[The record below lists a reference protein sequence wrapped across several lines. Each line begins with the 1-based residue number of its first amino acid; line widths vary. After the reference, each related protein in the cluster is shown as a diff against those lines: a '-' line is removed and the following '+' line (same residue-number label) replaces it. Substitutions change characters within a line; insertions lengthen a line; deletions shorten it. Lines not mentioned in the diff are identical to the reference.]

1 MHRSGTSALMRV
13 LNLLGIDIGCQLLPT
28 HSTNETGFWELMPVV
43 CDNDDILKTI
53 HSSWFNP
60 RPLPEQWWQIES
72 LAPFRQQLSE
82 ILQQNFA
89 SSTLWGIKD
98 PRLCRLLPL
107 WLPILA
113 EFGSTPHFIII
124 ARHPDEVAASL
135 KRRDELLQEHSLW
148 LWLTYMLE
156 AELATQNYPRVFI
169 TYDELLADWQATV
182 TKIAATLQLQW
193 PNQIASQ
200 APQINEFLKL
210 SLKHHQVSPE
220 EVKRDD
226 ELSRWSQTVYQAM
239 SDATH
244 GQEESLKSLD
254 AIRRALLGY
263 AKRPNRVQL
272 TDSSYQAWRQKHKVS
287 LPQSKEAPAPNFLF
301 SIGLPEQSEDLLTTT
316 LNSLHAQVYQNW
328 QWTDA
333 VSQPLESGIYSVLWL
348 RRNKF
353 RTPTASDVES
363 DWIAFLPT
371 GDTVAPELLWW
382 CARYIA
388 IRPHWRF
395 IYTDEDSCSPQE
407 EYYAPQFKPDFNLDL
422 LRSMPYIGGLVLV
435 QREALQAVGG
445 YVVSPTWRNYD
456 LALKILDHY
465 GEAALGHI
473 PHLLYHRS
481 SVNYPPD
488 GPATTD
494 EGIEILQQHLQ
505 RNAIYAQVYETDFPN
520 LYCIEYPLETT
531 PLVSIILATRNTVS
545 SLQRCLQSL
554 LKVTSYPYYEVILVD
569 NQSTAEEMRAYL
581 EQLKRDKEIRVLRL
595 EREENLATINN
606 FAVPQAKGSLLLFLN
621 DDTEIIQPDWL
632 QELLGHILRSD
643 VGMVGPRLL
652 GADHRLLQSGLI
664 LGMGTVGIAGQ
675 INQGLW
681 HDEWGYLGRNQA
693 TQNCSA
699 LSEACLMITKS
710 LYLTVGGMDETMRL
724 FNEVDF
730 CLKVREP
737 GYKLVWTPFA
747 TLLQHGPGSLLQS
760 RQQPVDHQQLDTET
774 TLMYERWLPQL
785 SHDPAYHP
793 HLCLNGPDWQPDIQF
808 KVPWDVNF
816 HDRPR
821 VVAFPYDSWGCGEYR
836 VRAPLRALQQA
847 GWLEYALLP
856 EDREE
861 KVPTLTELA
870 RMQPDTVLLHNT
882 LHNHQL
888 QALAQYQRFHS
899 SFKVFG
905 QDDLLYALPKSNP
918 YRRLNYK
925 DIKNRI
931 LKAISHCDRLL
942 VTTEPLAEVY
952 QYVVDEIRIVPNY
965 LERSRWANLS
975 SQRRQ
980 GRKPRVGWAG
990 AGQHQGDLQLIIP
1003 LVKTLAE
1010 KEEVEWIF
1018 LGMYPDELRPYITE
1032 YHPMESFDQYSA
1044 KLASL
1049 NLDLAI
1055 APLEHHP
1062 FNAAKSNL
1070 RILEYGILGWPVVC
1084 SDIYPYQKA
1093 PVTRVANTPQAW
1105 LTAVEEY
1112 IHDLEAAARAGESL
1126 KQWVLANWMLEDH
1139 LQEWGEALNIASPTG
1154 VQIFRFGPSKS
1165 EDLDSRVFIL
1175 GCDVISTSRLENLLC
1190 TYPTIAKIADDVVG
1204 FLNLGGLGNLEEQCL
1219 ADDVIGFL
1227 NLEGLGNLAEEQF
1240 LEEPLR
1246 RLNRAEI
1253 PHLWTEQETLF
1264 RYSANDKHHH
1274 QADLLKKR
1282 WKRLLDKVVIQ
1293 NSAVN
1298 LARTLWLQ
1306 QQFPNAYFIH
1316 IVRNGYAVALEL
1328 RETIQNCYGPQPLLL
1343 SRVARH
1349 WARSLEILLADVLRL
1364 DRFLEVRYETLTTDP
1379 QTVARQVFDFLNL
1392 SQPNNQEL
1400 TVITYQD
1407 SGILAQMTAEQR
1419 AVITHEAGQ
1428 MLAHYGY
1435 EG

>member
-1 MHRSGTSALMRV
+1 M
-13 LNLLGIDIGCQLLPT
+13 DIGFQLLPT

-43 CDNDDILKTI
+43 CGNDEILKTI

-60 RPLPEQWWQIES
+60 RPLPEQWWQVES

-98 PRLCRLLPL
+98 PRLCRLLPF
-107 WLPILA
+107 WLPIL
-113 EFGSTPHFIII
+113 EELGSTPHFVIIT
-124 ARHPDEVAASL
+124 RHPYEVAASL

-156 AELATQNYPRVFI
+156 AEQATQNYPRVFV

-182 TKIAATLQLQW
+182 AKIAATLQLQW
-193 PNQIASQ
+193 PNQKDLTTFEKLSNLVQ
-200 APQINEFLKL
+200 QVNDFLRP
-210 SLKHHQVSPE
+210 SLKHHQVSAE
-220 EVKRDD
+220 EVKKDD

-239 SDATH
+239 SYAAH
-244 GQEESLKSLD
+244 GDEESLKQLD
-254 AIRRALLGY
+254 TIRRALLGY
-263 AKRPNRVQL
+263 AKRPNRVQIA
-272 TDSSYQAWRQKHKVS
+272 DSSYQAWLQKHKVS
-287 LPQSKEAPAPNFLF
+287 LPLSKEEPAPNFLF
-301 SIGLPEQSEDLLTTT
+301 SIGLPKQSEDLLTTT
-316 LNSLHAQVYQNW
+316 LDSLHSQIYPNW
-328 QWTDA
+328 QWT
-333 VSQPLESGIYSVLWL
+333 LESETVSGMSEANSRNAVDGCRFGNSL
-348 RRNKF
+348 RSFPKQLV
-353 RTPTASDVES
+353 DLES
-363 DWIAFLPT
+363 DWIVFLPA
-371 GDTVAPELLWW
+371 GDTVAPELLSW

-388 IRPHWRF
+388 LRPHWRF
-395 IYTDEDSCSPQE
+395 IYTDEDSCSPPG

-422 LRSMPYIGGLVLV
+422 LRSMPYVGSFALV

-445 YVVSPTWRNYD
+445 YVASPTWRNYD

-488 GPATTD
+488 GQATTD
-494 EGIEILQQHLQ
+494 AGIEIVQQHLQ
-505 RNAIYAQVYETDFPN
+505 RNAICAQVYETDFPN
-520 LYCIEYPLETT
+520 LSCIEYALETT
-531 PLVSIILATRNTVS
+531 PLVSIIIATRNAVS

-554 LKVTSYPYYEVILVD
+554 LKVTSYPHYEVILVD

-606 FAVPQAKGSLLLFLN
+606 SAAQQAKGSVLLFLN

-632 QELLGHILRSD
+632 QELLGHILRSE

-652 GADHRLLQSGLI
+652 GVDHRLLQSGLI

-693 TQNCSA
+693 TQTCSA
-699 LSEACLMITKS
+699 LSEACLMIAKS

-730 CLKVREP
+730 CLKIREP

-747 TLLQHGPGSLLQS
+747 TLLQHGPGSLLRC
-760 RQQPVDHQQLDTET
+760 RQQSVDHQQLDRET
-774 TLMYERWLPQL
+774 AVMYERWLPQL

-808 KVPWDVNF
+808 DVPWDVNF

-888 QALAQYQRFHS
+888 QALAQYQRFYA

-931 LKAISHCDRLL
+931 LKAIAHCDRLL

-952 QYVVDEIRIVPNY
+952 QYVADEIRIIPNY
-965 LERSRWANLS
+965 LERSRWENLS

-990 AGQHQGDLQLIIP
+990 AAQHQGDLQLIMP
-1003 LVKTLAE
+1003 LVKMLAE
-1010 KEEVEWIF
+1010 KEDVEWIF
-1018 LGMYPDELRPYITE
+1018 FGLCPEELRPYITE
-1032 YHPMESFDQYSA
+1032 YHPMVSFDQYPA

-1055 APLEHHP
+1055 APLENHP
-1062 FNAAKSNL
+1062 FNEAKSNL

-1084 SDIYPYQKA
+1084 SDIYPYQNA
-1093 PVTRVANTPQAW
+1093 PVTRVANSPQAW
-1105 LTAVEEY
+1105 LNAVEEY
-1112 IHDLEAAARAGESL
+1112 LHDLEAAARAGEL
-1126 KQWVLANWMLEDH
+1126 LRQWVLAHWMLEDH
-1139 LQEWGEALNIASPTG
+1139 LQEWGEALNIASPPG
-1154 VQIFRFGPSKS
+1154 VQIFKFGLSKS
-1165 EDLDSRVFIL
+1165 EDLDSTVFIL
-1175 GCDVISTSRLENLLC
+1175 GCDVTSTRLLENLL
-1190 TYPTIAKIADDVVG
+1190 YQHGDISRIAAD
-1204 FLNLGGLGNLEEQCL
+1204 
-1219 ADDVIGFL
+1219 
-1227 NLEGLGNLAEEQF
+1227 EEQF

-1264 RYSANDKHHH
+1264 RYLATDKRHH

-1282 WKRLLDKVVIQ
+1282 WKKLLDNVVIQ

-1306 QQFPNAYFIH
+1306 QHFPNAYFVH

-1349 WARSLEILLADVLRL
+1349 WARSLEILLADAPKL
-1364 DRFLEVRYETLTTDP
+1364 DHFLEVRYEILTTDP
-1379 QTVARQVFDFLNL
+1379 QAVARQVFDFLNL
-1392 SQPNNQEL
+1392 SRPNSQEL

-1419 AVITHEAGQ
+1419 AVITHEAGK

-1435 EG
+1435 EGWGDR